1 MSSLEF
7 LNLEM
12 NELEG
17 PLPPSIGNLGNL
29 KVSLLDHL
37 VSSLFGRK
45 FDLHLTLPSGC
56 SEHYAVKKLF

>member
-17 PLPPSIGNLGNL
+17 SLPSSIGNLGNL
-29 KVSLLDHL
+29 KVSLLDH
-37 VSSLFGRK
+37 VISSLFGR
-45 FDLHLTLPSGC
+45 
-56 SEHYAVKKLF
+56 